1 MKRILAGHRGTGKT
15 SLLERHRQYAPNI
28 PHFDLDEEIEKEM
41 GQTLAEYFSRVGENE
56 FRDTEKKIFA
66 RLVQNHRHFVI
77 APGAGFDI
85 SSLSGDME
93 VIYVSRTT
101 DTDGRIF
108 MNRPRLET
116 DMPPLQ
122 EYRRR
127 FEKRQTLFIRRADM
141 IYHLPEGLEQSDPV
155 EAKILSGR
163 YQVEGAYYTINM
175 SEVPRLPVL
184 MQQYPMIELRTD
196 LIAAPL
202 IEDIL
207 EKYPDHQWLTSIR
220 NTEHIEL
227 KNAEAVDVDYWYYKP
242 GMTGVHVVSSH
253 VDGVE
258 EGIHQLG
265 EVRDSL
271 HLKLCPLVEKFS
283 DLIIGY
289 RWQQRDPENRS
300 FLPRSAD
307 GRWVW
312 YRQLSK
318 YLQKLN
324 FVKGFSD
331 VPDQPS
337 VYEWLVL
344 PENDPAVWA
353 AVLGE
358 PVHFS
363 RSPVRHGAYFA
374 SRNSFF
380 TRVQMSEKDFEKY
393 LDFLIE
399 LGLCYAAVT
408 SPLKKAAYD
417 AAKVRTPEAQSLQ
430 AVNTLWLKGHE
441 LYGHNTDHAGF
452 AALTAKLPQKASIAV
467 WGGGGTLK
475 MIQSVLPQAEA
486 YSSRTG
492 DMRNGGQNK
501 ISYDYLIWAAPR
513 YESTLYPAD
522 GMAVGHVVD
531 LNYIESSMGLEFA
544 ANRKVGYTS
553 GLEMFNEQAR
563 QQQKYW
569 SEHERE

>member
-1 MKRILAGHRGTGKT
+1 MKRILTGHRGTGKT
-15 SLLERHRQYAPNI
+15 SLLERHRQYVSHV

-41 GQTLAEYFSRVGENE
+41 DQSLEEYFTRVGETE
-56 FRDTEKKIFA
+56 FRKTEKKVFR
-66 RLVQNHRHFVI
+66 RLVETNRHFVI
-77 APGAGFDI
+77 APGAGFDVA
-85 SSLSGDME
+85 LVEADVE
-93 VIYVSRTT
+93 VIYVSRNT
-101 DTDGRIF
+101 DIDGRIF

-127 FEKRQTLFIRRADM
+127 FEKRQTLFMRRADM
-141 IYHLPEGLEQSDPV
+141 IYHLPEGLEQADAT
-155 EAKILSGR
+155 EKKILSGHFR
-163 YQVEGAYYTINM
+163 VDGAYYTINM
-175 SEVPRLPVL
+175 SEVARLTQL
-184 MQQYPMIELRTD
+184 MHQYSLIELRTD

-207 EKYPDHQWLTSIR
+207 EKYPEHQWLVSIR

-227 KNAEAVDVDYWYYKP
+227 KNAQSVDADYWYYRP
-242 GMTGVHVVSSH
+242 GMPNIHVVSSH
-253 VDGVE
+253 VDSVD

-265 EVRDSL
+265 EVREPL
-271 HLKLCPLVEKFS
+271 HLKLCPRVESFS
-283 DLIIGY
+283 DLATGY

-300 FLPRSAD
+300 FLPRSSD

-312 YRQLSK
+312 FRQLGK

-324 FVKGFSD
+324 FVKGFLE

-344 PENDPAVWA
+344 PDNDPAVWA
-353 AVLGE
+353 AVLGQ

-363 RSPVRHGAYFA
+363 RSPLRHRDYFLA
-374 SRNSFF
+374 RNSFF
-380 TRVQMSEKDFEKY
+380 TRVQMNENEFEKH

-408 SPLKKAAYD
+408 SPLKKAAYG
-417 AAKVRTPEAQSLQ
+417 AAKVRTPEAQRLQ

-441 LYGHNTDHAGF
+441 LHGHNTDEAGF
-452 AALTAKLPQKASIAV
+452 RALTAKLPPTASVAV
-467 WGGGGTLK
+467 WGGGGTLS
-475 MIQSVLPQAEA
+475 MIQSVLPQAES

-492 DMRNGGQNK
+492 QARGAG
-501 ISYDYLIWAAPR
+501 IERTAYDYLIWAAPR
-513 YESTLYPAD
+513 YESTLYPPD
-522 GMAVGHVVD
+522 TMSIGHIID
-531 LNYIESSMGLEFA
+531 LNYFDNSMGLEFA
-544 ANRKVGYTS
+544 ANRKTGYTS